1 MKSWLLKIIAGEAI
15 RRAVSYT
22 LRTLDLVIDA
32 LRGVLG
38 GETLTPEQSATI
50 TSVVNALVAVRLFV
64 DRLAEIFGSGPV
76 DELYGSS
83 KPADL
88 DDLAGRL
95 RRLVDAL

>member
-32 LRGVLG
+32 LNGVLLG
-38 GETLTPEQSATI
+38 QALTPEQQATI
-50 TSVVNALVAVRLFV
+50 KSVVNALAAVRLFI

-76 DELYGSS
+76 TDLYGSS

-95 RRLVDAL
+95 RRALGEI